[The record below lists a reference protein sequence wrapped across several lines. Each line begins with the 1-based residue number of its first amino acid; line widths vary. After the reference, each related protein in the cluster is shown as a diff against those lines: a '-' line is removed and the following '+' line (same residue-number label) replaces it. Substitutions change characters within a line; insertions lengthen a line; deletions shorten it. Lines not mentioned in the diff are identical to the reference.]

1 MAIYLNDT
9 PPYGWSKKGTD
20 CIIKTKNSLNKKRYT
35 IGMNIDI
42 YLNLNISFI
51 KCKNHLIFLSITI
64 NDIILKW
71 TDYIY

>member
-20 CIIKTKNSLNKKRYT
+20 CIIKTKNSLNKKHYT

-42 YLNLNISFI
+42 YIFKFKYIIYKMQKSFNFF
-51 KCKNHLIFLSITI
+51 KYNYK
-64 NDIILKW
+64 
-71 TDYIY
+71 